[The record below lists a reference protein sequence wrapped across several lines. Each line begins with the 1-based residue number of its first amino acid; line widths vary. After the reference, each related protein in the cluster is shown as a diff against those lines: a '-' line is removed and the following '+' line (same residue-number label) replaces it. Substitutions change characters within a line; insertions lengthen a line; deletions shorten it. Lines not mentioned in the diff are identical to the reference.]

1 MKANSRIGGP
11 HGGIQTALLVSVVV
25 LVCALPAL
33 AQGPAQNRHPVQ
45 LPDGAGKAVV
55 EAACV
60 QCHDLER
67 VVRPIGNTP
76 EGWQL
81 VLNNMVGLGAKLNP
95 DQVKVVHGYLAG
107 NFPDKAPRPKLVPGP
122 IEVTIKEWDVP
133 KPGTRP
139 HDPLV
144 ARDGSIWYAGINL
157 SVLGR
162 FDPKTTQI
170 KEYPLKPKSG
180 PHGLVDDKE
189 GNIWFTAQQGHYI
202 GKLDPKTGNVT
213 EYKLSHPD
221 ARSPHTPILDQ
232 KGNLFFTTSGND
244 FVGRVNGKTGEVT
257 MVKRESNPY
266 GILVNSKGVPFF
278 TLYETNKLGSIN
290 PDTMEIKEYVLP
302 NAGIRP
308 RRLAITSDDV
318 IWYGDYDRGYL
329 GSYDPKTGKHREWP
343 SPSGPPSLI
352 YGITVSNDVV
362 WYNESGVRP
371 NTIVRFDP
379 KTEKFQSWAIPSG
392 GGVVRHMMP
401 DKNGNIWIAGS
412 GVNKIGVVEVKQ
424 PATRTSSLQ

>member
-1 MKANSRIGGP
+1 MKANSGIGGP
-11 HGGIQTALLVSVVV
+11 RGGVQTALLASAIV
-25 LVCALPAL
+25 LACALPAL
-33 AQGPAQNRHPVQ
+33 AQGPAQNRKPVQ
-45 LPDGAGKAVV
+45 LPDGAGKAIV
-55 EAACV
+55 ETACT

-67 VVRPIGNTP
+67 VVRSIGNTP

-81 VLNNMVGLGAKLNP
+81 VLNNMVGLGAKVNP
-95 DQVKVVHGYLAG
+95 DQVKVVQGYLAS
-107 NFPDKAPRPKLVPGP
+107 NFPDKAPRPTLVPGP
-122 IEVTIKEWDVP
+122 IEVTIKEWDLP
-133 KPGTRP
+133 NPGTRP

-157 SVLGR
+157 SVLGH
-162 FDPKTTQI
+162 FDPKTAQF
-170 KEYPLKPKSG
+170 KEYKLKPKSG
-180 PHGLVDDKE
+180 PHGLVEDKE
-189 GNIWFTAQQGHYI
+189 GSIWFTAQQGHYI
-202 GKLDPKTGNVT
+202 GKLDPRTGDVA
-213 EYKLSHPD
+213 EYKLSNPD
-221 ARSPHTPILDQ
+221 ARSPHTPILDP

-308 RRLAITSDDV
+308 RRIAITSDDV

-329 GSYDPKTGKHREWP
+329 GSYDPKTGKHKEWP
-343 SPSGPPSLI
+343 SPSGPPSQI
-352 YGITVSNDVV
+352 YGITVSKDIV

-412 GVNKIGVVEVKQ
+412 GVNKIGVVEVKS
-424 PATRTSSLQ
+424 ATRTSSLQ